1 MKAFCIV
8 GGGGGHIFGAHF
20 QRDAPLEGLLMVL
33 SGLARVIARES
44 KDEVLNSRR
53 QSDFFHKDTT
63 QIIAHLLGPDKG
75 AASRTSGE
83 GDNG

>member
-8 GGGGGHIFGAHF
+8 GGGGAHLWSSF
-20 QRDAPLEGLLMVL
+20 PEGCTVGRSAYGL